1 MENSSG
7 YAGVDQSPS
16 KSPNELT
23 SSNDGDEC
31 MDETGQKV
39 TGATQKRT
47 NRNSRTGRACEG
59 CRKKK
64 IACDGRQP
72 CRACS
77 TRKRDCVYT
86 TLTVTGRPSKG
97 AVKLLQRQIETLE
110 AENEALRSGKQIKSQ
125 STSQLDG
132 SNGTKTD
139 GPALPLPY
147 GPSGEPTGHRDSI
160 NSDTDD
166 FFFLTKNINQSLT
179 ISQKHAN
186 EHGGKNGNLFDLHT
200 SFRLERQEN
209 GDFTTSLGWCM
220 AAIQL
225 GQTMM
230 GKNHNVF
237 SNRSGSVDAIQQQVC
252 APNRSGNQNN
262 LLVEPFSAA
271 NIPLYWPS
279 REREEQLF
287 NVYFRLV
294 QPSWPILCKD
304 TLKVQR
310 TGSLR
315 NIFQNDPVWL
325 SIMLGLFIAAGRYV
339 PSEHENLQLWW
350 TARMQLGAHDLV
362 HCSSIG
368 GIQNL
373 LMTVNVRSCLLIRT
387 HIDWVAAGMVLRTMQ
402 DRGLH
407 REAVL
412 KTLQHDA
419 AYTGLIR
426 CLWWT
431 AQKADIDMC
440 ARWGR
445 TPAAVSFD
453 VMPPRG
459 SSLSSPVPY
468 FIASLRGLRLTA
480 QVLDVRYLHDAT
492 LRDNVL
498 VEVKRWLAELKEY
511 FPFMPKERDDEKIFA
526 NAKLSMFAYSVVAL
540 AFKSNINV
548 VFKTLE
554 RQQSSSEG
562 KKAREMTEKELADYE
577 KAKVVVKEIT
587 QNTAKI
593 IKSLIDRSRQ
603 DVQFFDDDIVVHA
616 GSVLVIANFL
626 CYAEKLKG
634 VTDEALLQSI
644 TTISDILS
652 NCTFGGTVTASA
664 KEFCR
669 TMTSQLTKRMRD
681 HESLYNQPQ
690 NSNEAAQINNFPQQ
704 NQPNFRFDPSTYS
717 PGVPSSG
724 NMVLVPEQG
733 PTDIQNTFRSAIN
746 IMDRYASDP
755 RVLMDNAQYARAS
768 PDSKLWDDVLHN
780 EIMLLDGITNTTA
793 GFPHNP
799 MQYSI
804 PASQPSGNDTT
815 QNHSTSEYS
824 AGEKRM
830 IDQNIMEDQ
839 AYQPPSNQYFGN
851 VGMRR
856 GSAQVPILSS
866 MWLGPDMEHTLPP
879 LASPVQQNGQALQAT
894 EKQGDLSVRGND
906 SSMPR
911 FNVPNIFSTMNTTAQ
926 QSTQQQ
932 QTQAPVNTPI
942 SALSVSSTEEVT
954 TFSNP
959 FNGYKIPNFSPR
971 NSGLPT
977 AATHGPF
984 IADF

>member
-1 MENSSG
+1 MEECSG
-7 YAGVDQSPS
+7 YAGMTQSPS

-39 TGATQKRT
+39 KETTQKRT

-110 AENEALRSGKQIKSQ
+110 AEVEALRSGKQNKTRSANQ
-125 STSQLDG
+125 FDG
-132 SNGTKTD
+132 TNATKAD
-139 GPALPLPY
+139 EHLLPLTY
-147 GPSGEPTGHRDSI
+147 GPSGGPTEHRDSI
-160 NSDTDD
+160 NSDADD
-166 FFFLTKNINQSLT
+166 FFFLTKNVNQSLS
-179 ISQKHAN
+179 ISQNHAN

-220 AAIQL
+220 AAVQL

-230 GKNHNVF
+230 GKGHNIF
-237 SNRSGSVDAIQQQVC
+237 ANRTGNVDAIQQQVC
-252 APNRSGNQNN
+252 APNRSGDQNN
-262 LLVEPFSAA
+262 LLIEPFSAA

-304 TLKVQR
+304 TLNAQR

-315 NIFQNDPVWL
+315 NILQNDPVWL

-339 PSEHENLQLWW
+339 PSEHESLQLWW

-373 LMTVNVRSCLLIRT
+373 LMTVNIRSCLLIRT
-387 HIDWVAAGMVLRTMQ
+387 HIDWVATGMVIRTMQ

-453 VMPPRG
+453 VLPPRG

-480 QVLDVRYLHDAT
+480 QILDARYLRDVI

-498 VEVKRWLAELKEY
+498 NEVKRWMAELKEY

-540 AFKSNINV
+540 AFKYNINV
-548 VFKTLE
+548 VFRTLV
-554 RQQSSSEG
+554 RQNSTLEG
-562 KKAREMTEKELADYE
+562 KKAREMSEKELADYE

-593 IKSLIDRSRQ
+593 IKSLVDRSRQ

-616 GSVLVIANFL
+616 GSVMIIANFL
-626 CYAEKLKG
+626 CYAEKLRG
-634 VTDEALLQSI
+634 YTDEALLQSI
-644 TTISDILS
+644 TTISDSLK
-652 NCTFGGTVTASA
+652 NCNFGGTVTASA

-669 TMTSQLTKRMRD
+669 TMTSQLAKRMQD

-690 NSNEAAQINNFPQQ
+690 TLNETTEFNTFPQS
-704 NQPNFRFDPSTYS
+704 NQQQNFRFDSATYP
-717 PGVPSSG
+717 PGVQSNG
-724 NMVLVPEQG
+724 NMVILPDNG
-733 PTDIQNTFRSAIN
+733 PTDIQNTFRSAITV
-746 IMDRYASDP
+746 MDRYVSDP

-793 GFPHNP
+793 GFPHN
-799 MQYSI
+799 MIQYPITS
-804 PASQPSGNDTT
+804 SHPSGSDVTT
-815 QNHSTSEYS
+815 NSSTTEFN
-824 AGEKRM
+824 ETERKT
-830 IDQNIMEDQ
+830 IDQNTIEDS

-879 LASPVQQNGQALQAT
+879 LASPAQQSGQVLQAA
-894 EKQGDLSVRGND
+894 EKQGDLSTRNGD

-911 FNVPNIFSTMNTTAQ
+911 FNVPNIFSTMNTTNQ
-926 QSTQQQ
+926 QH
-932 QTQAPVNTPI
+932 QTNAPVNTPI
-942 SALSVSSTEEVT
+942 TTLSMPPTEEVT

-971 NSGLPT
+971 HSGLPT

-984 IADF
+984 NADF